1 MTRTTSSGSLAD
13 ARDRVES
20 YLGLTDF
27 RTRSSGECEVGAVC
41 IGTYW
46 FAGSVD
52 EITPHPR
59 PASPGSTTIVETD
72 HPLCSCQAPSRST
85 HAQPRSDTSSLR
97 DDARAGHRHSRSIQP
112 AADDAA
118 RRLSPHPHLARA
130 LAERLSDSP
139 AAPTAA
145 ATATAAPTAA
155 ATATAEPGPAG
166 GARRRRGDR
175 GVGDVRELAERGR
188 EVRGRTPERAVPVP
202 VAHPGVPVRLGELPA
217 LCREL
222 GEDAGPPLGDPEHD
236 RVGQVPAEQVLA
248 LLVLDLVRLRGPQV
262 QLEAAGLRQH

>member
-72 HPLCSCQAPSRST
+72 HPLCSCQSPSQPT
-85 HAQPRSDTSSLR
+85 HAQPRSGTASLR
-97 DDARAGHRHSRSIQP
+97 DNARGRRRDSRHRW
-112 AADDAA
+112 ADRH
-118 RRLSPHPHLARA
+118 RRR
-130 LAERLSDSP
+130 RDSP
-139 AAPTAA
+139 AATTTTTATTAGEPAA
-145 ATATAAPTAA
+145 AEAA
-155 ATATAEPGPAG
+155 AEPGPARR
-166 GARRRRGDR
+166 ARRRRGDR
-175 GVGDVRELAERGR
+175 GVGDVRELAERAAEAPGA
-188 EVRGRTPERAVPVP
+188 GPERAVPIA
-202 VAHPGVPVRLGELPA
+202 VADPGVPGRLGELPP
-217 LCREL
+217 LGGELRE
-222 GEDAGPPLGDPEHD
+222 DPGPPLGNAEHD
-236 RVGQVPAEQVLA
+236 RVGQVLAEQVLA

-262 QLEAAGLRQH
+262 QLEAARLREH

>member
-72 HPLCSCQAPSRST
+72 HPLCSCQSPSRPT
-85 HAQPRSDTSSLR
+85 HAQPRSCLLYTSPSPR
-97 DDARAGHRHSRSIQP
+97 D
-112 AADDAA
+112 
-118 RRLSPHPHLARA
+118 
-130 LAERLSDSP
+130 
-139 AAPTAA
+139 
-145 ATATAAPTAA
+145 
-155 ATATAEPGPAG
+155 
-166 GARRRRGDR
+166 
-175 GVGDVRELAERGR
+175 
-188 EVRGRTPERAVPVP
+188 
-202 VAHPGVPVRLGELPA
+202 
-217 LCREL
+217 
-222 GEDAGPPLGDPEHD
+222 
-236 RVGQVPAEQVLA
+236 
-248 LLVLDLVRLRGPQV
+248 
-262 QLEAAGLRQH
+262 